1 MKAPLLF
8 MLALAACL
16 PGCIH
21 LPAYNDTVAVNTWAL
36 SEQTQAVVANGNA
49 GRLSLADSRR
59 FLRQSREQARGM
71 RARAHECSLSADEV
85 KILDWLDGE
94 YAALLRHPRPLR
106 SASALRL
113 QNSLAT
119 LQRLRPVHIYSIPS
133 DNAVATTSDNT
144 IDTNTPDTS
153 KKDCDRKHD
162 HDGHDHGGH
171 DHDRDHDDRDC
182 GCDHGHK

>member
-1 MKAPLLF
+1 MKTPLLL
-8 MLALAACL
+8 MLALAAFI
-16 PGCIH
+16 PGCVH
-21 LPAYNDTVAVNTWAL
+21 LPAYNDAVAVNTWAL
-36 SEQTQAVVANGNA
+36 SEQTQVVVADGNA

-71 RARAHECSLSADEV
+71 RARANECGLSADEM
-85 KILDWLDGE
+85 KILNWLDGE
-94 YAALLRHPRPLR
+94 YAALLRHPRPLH

-133 DNAVATTSDNT
+133 GSAVAATSDT
-144 IDTNTPDTS
+144 IDTDTS
-153 KKDCDRKHD
+153 NTNTKNCDRG
-162 HDGHDHGGH
+162 HDGHDHGG
-171 DHDRDHDDRDC
+171 RDC